1 MKNYF
6 DPRIL
11 DLLPDGVMVLDA
23 EGRILYAN
31 SAMAEIL
38 RKPLSEIVGSYC
50 YELVHGRDTRPPFCV
65 QMRME
70 IEKRPHAEE
79 VYEPHL
85 GAWLWIYAAPVR
97 DEKGRFVACFHLTR
111 DVTGEKQNLIGN
123 HLFSRI
129 VEMLPGFFYLSDRNY
144 RILAANRRFKEWVG
158 QEPVGKS
165 CYEVIHGRKE
175 PCEWCRQ
182 DEVFEEGKTIQWEAR
197 CPRDN
202 RWYLAV
208 NAPFDSPSGE
218 RFKISLVFDIHERKT
233 LEEKLYRLFED
244 NPAGLVV
251 TDFEGRILMANRA
264 LRALMGATQK
274 GEFDGKSV
282 WDYYLHP
289 EDRKRLIETL
299 RKKGEVSGYELPLRD
314 HRGRIRTVLV
324 SARVFG
330 EGEHREIWS
339 TLQDITALKEAEAA
353 LAESEARFRT
363 LAENAPLAVILM
375 DEEGRITYFNPMAER
390 IFGWMEREVLG
401 KELHLVLAPPKYHQR
416 YREGF
421 ARVRATGK
429 SRLFGKRLE
438 FEALRK
444 DGSTFPAEV
453 FFSIIEVRGRRL
465 YLGLVQDISERKR
478 LEEERLKLEKHR
490 ALELLAG
497 GVAHDFNNLLTSILG
512 NLDLLERLVENG
524 KVREIIERSRKVAR
538 EARDLARDLLVFSKG
553 DIPIPKEVVIRDF
566 LKELVRFL
574 THGSPVR
581 VHFEIPLGL
590 PPLKIDSSHFA
601 QMIQNLVLNALEAMP
616 EGGDLFVQAEA
627 MGDRVILTVRDTG
640 PGIPPEILHQI
651 FEPGFTTKPAGSG
664 LGLAV
669 VKSIVERY
677 GGSIEVSSRPGEG
690 TLFRITLP
698 AGETKR
704 PSAGGPGAEEVSF
717 PERERFSG
725 RVLVMDDEEPIRTL
739 LAEALGYLGV
749 EVETAASG
757 EEALRKYRRALEEGK
772 PFDLLILDLTVP
784 GGKGALWVA
793 ERLREGSGPRPRLI
807 LSTGYALEALKDG
820 DLTTPFDDVLKKPY
834 TLEELSNL
842 LRKHLAS

>member
-1 MKNYF
+1 MKNCF
-6 DPRIL
+6 DPRVL

-38 RKPLSEIVGSYC
+38 RKPLPEILGGYC
-50 YELVHGRDTRPPFCV
+50 YKLVHGTETRPSFCV

-70 IEKRPHAEE
+70 AEMRPIVEE
-79 VYEPHL
+79 FYEPHL
-85 GAWLWIYAAPVR
+85 GTWLWVYAAPVKN
-97 DEKGRFVACFHLTR
+97 EKGCCVACFHLTR
-111 DVTGEKQNLIGN
+111 NISREEKGFVGN
-123 HLFSRI
+123 YLFARI
-129 VEMLPGFFYLSDRNY
+129 VETLPGFFYLSDRNY

-158 QEPVGKS
+158 KDPTGRL
-165 CYEVIHGRKE
+165 CYEVIYGRKV
-175 PCEWCRQ
+175 PCDWCRQ
-182 DEVFEEGKTIQWEAR
+182 DEVFEEGKALQWEAR
-197 CPRDN
+197 NPRDH

-208 NAPFDSPSGE
+208 NSPFDSPSGE
-218 RFKISLVFDIHERKT
+218 RFKIGLIFDIHERKI
-233 LEEKLYRLFED
+233 LEEKLFRLFED
-244 NPAGLVV
+244 NPAGLAV
-251 TDFEGRILMANRA
+251 TDFEGRILMVNRA
-264 LRALMGATQK
+264 LRALMGIEEKALQ
-274 GEFDGKSV
+274 GKTV
-282 WDYYLHP
+282 WEYYLQP
-289 EDRKRLIETL
+289 EDRHHFMKTLKR
-299 RKKGEVSGYELPLRD
+299 KGEISGYELQLRD

-339 TLQDITALKEAEAA
+339 TVQDITALKEAEAA

-375 DEEGRITYFNPMAER
+375 DDVGRITYFNPMAER

-416 YREGF
+416 YREAF

-444 DGSTFPAEV
+444 DGSVFPAEV

-524 KVREIIERSRKVAR
+524 KAREIIERSRKVAR
-538 EARDLARDLLVFSKG
+538 EARDLARDLLIFSKG

-566 LKELVRFL
+566 LKDLVRFL

-581 VHFEIPLGL
+581 VHFEIPPGL
-590 PPLKIDSSHFA
+590 PPIKIDSSHFA
-601 QMIQNLVLNALEAMP
+601 QMVQNLVLNALEAMP
-616 EGGDLFVQAEA
+616 EGGDLFIQAEA
-627 MGDRVILTVRDTG
+627 VEERVILTVRDTG
-640 PGIPPEILHQI
+640 PGIPPEILPQI
-651 FEPGFTTKPAGSG
+651 FEPGFTTKRAGSG

-677 GGSIEVSSRPGEG
+677 GGSIEVFSPPGEG
-690 TLFRITLP
+690 AMFRIVLP
-698 AGETKR
+698 ASKTEPLVR
-704 PSAGGPGAEEVSF
+704 LSREFPSFKGKEK
-717 PERERFSG
+717 FSG

-739 LAEALGYLGV
+739 LFEALSHLGV

-757 EEALRKYRRALEEGK
+757 EEALHKYRRALEEGK

-784 GGKGALWVA
+784 GGKGAIWVA
-793 ERLREGSGPRPRLI
+793 ERLREETGPRPRLV
-807 LSTGYALEALKDG
+807 LSTGYALEVFRDR
-820 DLTTPFDDVLKKPY
+820 DLAAPFDDVLKKPY